1 MIVFKKLSKYHYT
14 AVAKPNALW
23 ANYVMAMI
31 DFAWISFII
40 FKHIVHL

>member
-14 AVAKPNALW
+14 AVTKPNPLW
-23 ANYVMAMI
+23 ANYVII
-31 DFAWISFII
+31 DFTWIDFII